1 MAALGG
7 VMILPGAV
15 AVLLGIGAM
24 TSDPYDSGRLVH
36 IVFGLF
42 VAVPGLVLVYGGV
55 RLIRRS

>member
-1 MAALGG
+1 
-7 VMILPGAV
+7 MILVGA
-15 AVLLGIGAM
+15 AVVVFGIGGM

-42 VAVPGLVLVYGGV
+42 VAIPGLALAYAGF